1 MNLSGFSVFDQSIFL
16 RNNSLISF
24 QPVVSQY
31 RNKVEFTI
39 GVGPDG
45 KGYLCSLSIFAMT

>member
-1 MNLSGFSVFDQSIFL
+1 MNLSDFSIFDQSIFL
-16 RNNSLISF
+16 RNNSHISF

-31 RNKVEFTI
+31 RNKVEFTV

-45 KGYLCSLSIFAMT
+45 KGDLCSFSIFAMT